1 MALLETDIDLPGWV
15 PGVMLLAG
23 TIAAAGL
30 TDYLLTNAGYG
41 TLGTVVWAI
50 CYAGALA
57 TIWIVW
63 LRDIELTGPKSG

>member
-1 MALLETDIDLPGWV
+1 MALLETDADLPGWV

-30 TDYLLTNAGYG
+30 TDYVLTSAGYE
-41 TLGTVVWAI
+41 TLGTVVWAV
-50 CYAGALA
+50 CYATALT

-63 LRDIELTGPKSG
+63 LRDIELTGPENG